1 MKGKEVVSAVVGGAF
16 FAVPY
21 LALSFTLA
29 PALAIGCAA
38 FGASELVL
46 SGLEKTDKL
55 KETNLPLYMKLT
67 TAKKQNKEILE
78 MIPKIESGYTRS
90 NLNEINETVNK
101 IIETVEKN
109 PKKESKLNNFFDY
122 YLPVLLKIV
131 KRYDEVENQKLVS
144 KEGNDFMKKA
154 DNMIYETSNSFKTI
168 LASLYSRDIID
179 ADADMKVY
187 KMMLKADGIVE
198 DNPIMKGSENHEK

>member
-1 MKGKEVVSAVVGGAF
+1 MKGKEVISAIVGGTF

-46 SGLEKTDKL
+46 SGFEKVDKL

-67 TAKKQNKEILE
+67 NAKKQNKEILE
-78 MIPKIESGYTRS
+78 MIPKVESSYTRS

-101 IIETVEKN
+101 IIETVEKS
-109 PKKESKLNNFFDY
+109 PKKADKLNNFFEY

-154 DNMIYETSNSFKTI
+154 DNMIYDTSKAFKSI
-168 LASLYSRDIID
+168 LSSLYSRDILD

-187 KMMLKADGIVE
+187 DMMLKADGIVD
-198 DNPIMKGSENHEK
+198 DNPIMKGSETHEK

>member
-1 MKGKEVVSAVVGGAF
+1 MKGKEVISAVVGGAF

-67 TAKKQNKEILE
+67 TAKKQNKEILG

-198 DNPIMKGSENHEK
+198 DNPIMKGSDRVEK